1 MLWAKLLEQLW
12 SNVEEECGAFS
23 VRRYRAIVSLS
34 LSGEKVN
41 DDDETKRRKREM
53 AVAKLVIKGT
63 ASLVLSVLAATLLLT
78 LFDIRSYLATKILA
92 PIISSVPALYVLI
105 QTAMKIVPELLQSRG
120 ATILN
125 EVQSFG
131 SHDRPDFSQM
141 TGFMGYVHRE
151 VEYLFDF
158 LKTEY
163 FDDDELKVR
172 RRICLSLF
180 VNDLDRCQKETVMS
194 VLEAVTLLLSDQ
206 PITVWLAIDS
216 RIVVASIED
225 NFEKIL
231 TKAGID
237 GYHYLE
243 KMIQIPFCIPDLDD
257 TRKVNFLQGILA
269 GEELDPLRAFRR
281 LVYLKNENVDQL
293 NDLLEDYST
302 EPASKRDNYMLMVS
316 VLEKLIDRNAYND
329 GGQTSAMTSSPE
341 KVLNRLKTEG
351 IFETNS
357 GCEQIRLQDQ
367 LLYWVSNGIE
377 QILTKRNAEVF
388 DVETDVEV
396 PPAQAR
402 IIPER
407 LDDALDR
414 PNGSLRSRRYKFRD
428 SYEYGTVF
436 QPYANPT
443 EVAWFDSYAKYF
455 TGKPR
460 KMKRI
465 VNSYMLA
472 RFVANMKRSDTKS
485 TGDFYMNLMKSTV
498 LLEQWPY
505 RMAWMLL
512 VVENLQQKIENMDI
526 RRVVEVQRES
536 PSGSGS
542 IIGESLISVFEKIM
556 DKQNISFE
564 DCQHLP
570 LFEVYYRVVEAL
582 IHSSHDSSVQL
593 QRDGDPQMF
602 EQILLNDEDSNLKL
616 KHLALLGSGDQDS
629 SADTFRP
636 YAFNL
641 QRHMVE
647 KVSVDMETFRFTASI
662 DGKITHIISKKDVLF
677 TSRSES

>member
-23 VRRYRAIVSLS
+23 VRRHRPSISLS

-63 ASLVLSVLAATLLLT
+63 ASLVLSVLATTLLLT
-78 LFDIRSYLATKILA
+78 LFDIESYLATKILA
-92 PIISSVPALYVLI
+92 PIISFAPALYVLI
-105 QTAMKIVPELLQSRG
+105 QTVVKIVPELLQSRG

-172 RRICLSLF
+172 RRIRLSLF
-180 VNDLDRCQKETVMS
+180 VDDLDRCQKETVMS

-225 NFEKIL
+225 NFGKIF

-293 NDLLEDYST
+293 NDLLTLKDYST
-302 EPASKRDNYMLMVS
+302 KPASNTEAYMLMES
-316 VLEKLIDRNAYND
+316 VLEKLIARNAYND
-329 GGQTSAMTSSPE
+329 GGQTSATTSSPE

-377 QILTKRNAEVF
+377 LILTK
-388 DVETDVEV
+388 
-396 PPAQAR
+396 
-402 IIPER
+402 
-407 LDDALDR
+407 
-414 PNGSLRSRRYKFRD
+414 
-428 SYEYGTVF
+428 
-436 QPYANPT
+436 
-443 EVAWFDSYAKYF
+443 
-455 TGKPR
+455 
-460 KMKRI
+460 
-465 VNSYMLA
+465 
-472 RFVANMKRSDTKS
+472 TK
-485 TGDFYMNLMKSTV
+485 
-498 LLEQWPY
+498 
-505 RMAWMLL
+505 
-512 VVENLQQKIENMDI
+512 
-526 RRVVEVQRES
+526 
-536 PSGSGS
+536 
-542 IIGESLISVFEKIM
+542 
-556 DKQNISFE
+556 
-564 DCQHLP
+564 C
-570 LFEVYYRVVEAL
+570 
-582 IHSSHDSSVQL
+582 
-593 QRDGDPQMF
+593 
-602 EQILLNDEDSNLKL
+602 
-616 KHLALLGSGDQDS
+616 
-629 SADTFRP
+629 
-636 YAFNL
+636 
-641 QRHMVE
+641 
-647 KVSVDMETFRFTASI
+647 
-662 DGKITHIISKKDVLF
+662 
-677 TSRSES
+677 